1 MYNQKIKGGELMKEL
16 NLCIDIDGTVTE
28 AYDWIPIVNRYFNTT
43 ITPNDV
49 TVYDIYKILG
59 VDKADYDLFYDLY
72 GEALHLECRIRKG
85 AKNVIDSLYQKHNIH
100 FVSAR
105 EKRMKYV
112 THIWFDHYKI
122 PMDSLTLLG
131 SHNKVSTAKALNCDI
146 FIEDRY
152 ENAIQLAQSGFEV
165 LLVDCNYNKGPLLHN
180 ITRVSDWFEI
190 RNIIENKNYEFKNSI
205 AL

>member
-1 MYNQKIKGGELMKEL
+1 MKEL

-59 VDKADYDLFYDLY
+59 VY

-122 PMDSLTLLG
+122 PMDSLTLFVFCKRKFLTFANFFPHPIG
-131 SHNKVSTAKALNCDI
+131 GEFLIIAAI
-146 FIEDRY
+146 F
-152 ENAIQLAQSGFEV
+152 QLFILR
-165 LLVDCNYNKGPLLHN
+165 LL
-180 ITRVSDWFEI
+180 S
-190 RNIIENKNYEFKNSI
+190 RNT
-205 AL
+205 